1 MSVPTN
7 IEGKKT
13 KLLLIGGTGD
23 GKSSLG
29 NFILKKNAFDVNDN
43 PNPVVKPTMG
53 FYGEGDRSDIF
64 VIDTPGLLDSSE
76 MDESQLNQMINYI
89 NEQKGVDGIILVL
102 NYNSVVFLDNLES
115 LIKKLYNEFPVF
127 DFWKHVCIVWTK
139 CFYYTSEKKL
149 EKQME
154 IKNKQYQEQLK
165 RLDKE
170 TTGKED
176 ITFPM
181 FFVDS
186 QPDEGGDNSR
196 TDKEIEKF
204 LAWARSLSP
213 IKPIEKVMKENTEP
227 KPVVEE
233 EKRDTEGKEETKSY
247 IEFTVE
253 VKKRVK
259 RVGTDGKV
267 SYNDWEEIVTESKE
281 KPLLKEDSNNSKEE
295 NPKEEIKKY
304 CNDFLNHVS
313 SSF

>member
-1 MSVPTN
+1 
-7 IEGKKT
+7 
-13 KLLLIGGTGD
+13 
-23 GKSSLG
+23 
-29 NFILKKNAFDVNDN
+29 
-43 PNPVVKPTMG
+43 
-53 FYGEGDRSDIF
+53 
-64 VIDTPGLLDSSE
+64 